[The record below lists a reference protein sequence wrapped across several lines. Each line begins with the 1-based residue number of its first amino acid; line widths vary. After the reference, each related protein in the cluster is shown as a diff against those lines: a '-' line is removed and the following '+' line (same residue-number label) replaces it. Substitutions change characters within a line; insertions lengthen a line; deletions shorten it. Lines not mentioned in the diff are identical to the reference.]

1 MREIKVN
8 DVVNVE
14 KAAEQVN
21 RAGEGFIRVMRER
34 NEESLR
40 CEVEALRQ
48 TVRRL
53 EAESDRATTKVVNLR
68 RALERERSLRIGA
81 LYVALLAISG
91 LAFAVGYWM

>member
-1 MREIKVN
+1 MREIKVS
-8 DVVNVE
+8 DAVNIE

-21 RAGEGFIRVMRER
+21 RAGEGFIRVIRER

-53 EAESDRATTKVVNLR
+53 EAESDRATNKVVNLR

>member
-1 MREIKVN
+1 MREIKVS

-40 CEVEALRQ
+40 CEALRQ

-53 EAESDRATTKVVNLR
+53 EAESDRATNKVVNLR
-68 RALERERSLRIGA
+68 RALERERSLKIGA
-81 LYVALLAISG
+81 LFMALLAFSG

>member
-1 MREIKVN
+1 MREITVS
-8 DVVNVE
+8 DAVSVE
-14 KAAEQVN
+14 KAKEQVS

-68 RALERERSLRIGA
+68 RALERERSLKIGA
-81 LYVALLAISG
+81 LFMALLAFSG

>member
-1 MREIKVN
+1 MREIKVS

-34 NEESLR
+34 TEESLR

-53 EAESDRATTKVVNLR
+53 ESES
-68 RALERERSLRIGA
+68 
-81 LYVALLAISG
+81 YVS
-91 LAFAVGYWM
+91 

>member
-1 MREIKVN
+1 MREITVS
-8 DVVNVE
+8 DAVSVE
-14 KAAEQVN
+14 KAKEQVN
-21 RAGEGFIRVMRER
+21 RAGESFIRVMRDQSV
-34 NEESLR
+34 ESLR
-40 CEVEALRQ
+40 CEAEELRK

-53 EAESDRATTKVVNLR
+53 EAERERASTRVINLR

>member
-1 MREIKVN
+1 MREIKVS

-40 CEVEALRQ
+40 CEAEALRK
-48 TVRRL
+48 TIRRL
-53 EAESDRATTKVVNLR
+53 EAESNRLTTKIVNLR
-68 RALERERSLRIGA
+68 RALEQERSLKIGA
-81 LYVALLAISG
+81 LFMALLAFSG